1 MSDGMTDTR
10 GQSEQVLTQNE
21 LSDFQERMR
30 TTVTNMMMSSN
41 VFEDWTVGQVKSTSF
56 DIALAAQA
64 QARNI
69 SR

>member
-1 MSDGMTDTR
+1 MSDGMTDAR
-10 GQSEQVLTQNE
+10 GQSEQVLTQAELNE
-21 LSDFQERMR
+21 FQERMQ
-30 TTVTNMMMSSN
+30 TKITDMMMSSN
-41 VFEDWTVGQVKSTSF
+41 VFKDWTVGQVKSTSF